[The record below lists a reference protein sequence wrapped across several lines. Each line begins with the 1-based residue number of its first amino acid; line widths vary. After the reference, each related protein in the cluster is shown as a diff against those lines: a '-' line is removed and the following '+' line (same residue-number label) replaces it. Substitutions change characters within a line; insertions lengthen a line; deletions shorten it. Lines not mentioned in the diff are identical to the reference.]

1 MRTSPAHHAA
11 ATASPNRTL
20 AVLATAQF
28 LVVLTTSIVNVAL
41 PQVRDGLRLSPAGLS
56 WVVNAYVLLFGALLL
71 LGGRL
76 GDVYGLRR
84 VFLAGLALFTV
95 STLIAGLAGDAATLI
110 GARAVQGVGAALL
123 APTALALV
131 LRLFPAGPARGAA
144 LGVWGA
150 VSGAGG
156 AAGVLLG
163 GLLSGP
169 FGWRAVFFAT
179 LPVSLALLAATWW
192 WVAADRPRGGT
203 VDAPGAL
210 SVTAGLVAVTYGVSA
225 WGATASWVSLAAGA
239 LLLGAFL
246 VRQRRTADPLVAPRL
261 LGTGQVA
268 VANVL
273 MSLLGAVWVGLFFF
287 LPLYQQRTLGYSPV
301 RAGVTQ
307 LPLALSITA
316 LSWATPRL
324 DRFLPRRVVLGAGL
338 AALTAGLAWLSRAP
352 ADGTFLADLLG
363 PSLLTGA
370 GLGVAFVE
378 LTTLSSAGVPAEDSG
393 LAGGLINATRQVGGA
408 CGLAALTAVAAG
420 GHYGAAFTAAA
431 AIAAATTL
439 LALLAVRS

>member
-1 MRTSPAHHAA
+1 MAA
-11 ATASPNRTL
+11 
-20 AVLATAQF
+20 
-28 LVVLTTSIVNVAL
+28 
-41 PQVRDGLRLSPAGLS
+41 
-56 WVVNAYVLLFGALLL
+56 
-71 LGGRL
+71 
-76 GDVYGLRR
+76 
-84 VFLAGLALFTV
+84 
-95 STLIAGLAGDAATLI
+95 
-110 GARAVQGVGAALL
+110 
-123 APTALALV
+123 
-131 LRLFPAGPARGAA
+131 
-144 LGVWGA
+144 
-150 VSGAGG
+150 
-156 AAGVLLG
+156 
-163 GLLSGP
+163 
-169 FGWRAVFFAT
+169 
-179 LPVSLALLAATWW
+179 
-192 WVAADRPRGGT
+192 VAADRPRGGT
-203 VDAPGAL
+203 VGAPGAL

-225 WGATASWVSLAAGA
+225 WGAAASWVSLAAGA

-324 DRFLPRRVVLGAGL
+324 DRVLPRRVVLGAGL

-420 GHYGAAFTAAA
+420 GPLRRGVHRGGGDRGGDHPARPAGRS
-431 AIAAATTL
+431 L
-439 LALLAVRS
+439 LTFPPYRQDPKERTMA

>member
-1 MRTSPAHHAA
+1 
-11 ATASPNRTL
+11 
-20 AVLATAQF
+20 
-28 LVVLTTSIVNVAL
+28 
-41 PQVRDGLRLSPAGLS
+41 
-56 WVVNAYVLLFGALLL
+56 
-71 LGGRL
+71 
-76 GDVYGLRR
+76 
-84 VFLAGLALFTV
+84 
-95 STLIAGLAGDAATLI
+95 
-110 GARAVQGVGAALL
+110 
-123 APTALALV
+123 
-131 LRLFPAGPARGAA
+131 
-144 LGVWGA
+144 
-150 VSGAGG
+150 
-156 AAGVLLG
+156 VLLG

-179 LPVSLALLAATWW
+179 LPVALALFPATWW

-203 VDAPGAL
+203 VDVPGAL
-210 SVTAGLVAVTYGVSA
+210 SVTAGLVATIYGVSA
-225 WGATASWVSLAAGA
+225 WGKTGSWVSLAAGA

-246 VRQRRTADPLVAPRL
+246 LWQRRTADPLVPPRI
-261 LGTGQVA
+261 LGTGQVG

-273 MSLLGAVWVGLFFF
+273 MSLVGAVWVGLFFF

-307 LPLALSITA
+307 LPLAVSITV

-324 DRFLPRRVVLGAGL
+324 DRVLPRRAVLAAGL
-338 AALTAGLAWLSRAP
+338 AALTVGLAWLSRTP

-378 LTTLSSAGVPAEDSG
+378 LTTLSSAGVPAGDSG

-408 CGLAALTAVAAG
+408 CGLAALTAAAAG

>member
-1 MRTSPAHHAA
+1 MSTSR
-11 ATASPNRTL
+11 ATTTVSPTRTL

-84 VFLAGLALFTV
+84 VFLTGLALFTV
-95 STLIAGLAGDAATLI
+95 STLIAGLAGNAVVLI

-131 LRLFPAGPARGAA
+131 LRLFPAGPSRGTA

-179 LPVSLALLAATWW
+179 LPVALALFPAVRW
-192 WVAADRPRGGT
+192 WVPADQPRGGT
-203 VDAPGAL
+203 VDVPGAL
-210 SVTAGLVAVTYGVSA
+210 SVTTGLVATIYGVSA
-225 WGATASWVSLAAGA
+225 WGKTSSWVSLAAGA

-246 VRQRRTADPLVAPRL
+246 VSQRRTADPLVPSRILA
-261 LGTGQVA
+261 TGQVGA
-268 VANVL
+268 ANVL
-273 MSLLGAVWVGLFFF
+273 MSLVGAVWVGLFFF

-301 RAGVTQ
+301 QAGVTQ
-307 LPLALSITA
+307 LPLAVSITA
-316 LSWATPRL
+316 LSWVTPRL
-324 DRFLPRRVVLGAGL
+324 DRVLPHRVVLVAGL
-338 AALTAGLAWLSRAP
+338 AVLTAGLAWLSRTP

-378 LTTLSSAGVPAEDSG
+378 LTTLSSAGVPAGDIG
-393 LAGGLINATRQVGGA
+393 LASGLINATRQVGGA

-420 GHYGAAFTAAA
+420 GHYGAAFLAAA
-431 AIAAATTL
+431 AIAVTTTL
-439 LALLAVRS
+439 LALLVVRS